1 MNLLSEKNP
10 EWIEMKNL
18 ENIENTIVLNDEN
31 ILIEIEGTSYSLNEL
46 KGFIDSCKEL
56 SEKLGQVENE
66 NLLRIEESNKLFCE
80 KMDLQQDNKVLKE
93 ELTYFKKYA
102 EEIERKL
109 NNKSYMVEG
118 LKTSNRLLT
127 IERNGLQSTIDQ
139 MRSNV
144 GYDSFI
150 EAELAAEQHEA
161 ETVSAL
167 GSFLGDDF

>member
-1 MNLLSEKNP
+1 
-10 EWIEMKNL
+10 MKNL
-18 ENIENTIVLNDEN
+18 ENLEN
-31 ILIEIEGTSYSLNEL
+31 IVKIDTKSFQDLCKKVEEL
-46 KGFIDSCKEL
+46 TE
-56 SEKLGQVENE
+56 ENKT
-66 NLLRIEESNKLFCE
+66 LT
-80 KMDLQQDNKVLKE
+80 QDNTVLKE
-93 ELTYFKKYA
+93 ELAYFKEYA

-109 NNKSYMVEG
+109 NNKAYMVEG

-144 GYDSFI
+144 GYDSFMK
-150 EAELAAEQHEA
+150 AELAAEQYEA

>member
-1 MNLLSEKNP
+1 
-10 EWIEMKNL
+10 MKNL
-18 ENIENTIVLNDEN
+18 ENIENIVKIDAKSFQYLCKKVEELTEENKTLN
-31 ILIEIEGTSYSLNEL
+31 
-46 KGFIDSCKEL
+46 
-56 SEKLGQVENE
+56 
-66 NLLRIEESNKLFCE
+66 
-80 KMDLQQDNKVLKE
+80 QDNKVLKE

-102 EEIERKL
+102 AEIERKF
-109 NNKSYMVEG
+109 NNKAYMVEG

-139 MRSNV
+139 MRSNVV